1 MNKSPKALIF
11 DMDGTLTPSRQPV
24 TDKVVTRLARLSGKY
39 KLYLVTGS
47 DYRKVEEQFGW
58 ENVTQ
63 LFERVY
69 CTNGTKVY
77 QTRLDPDNE
86 MGSLEP
92 ELIHSVELDDH
103 YSQADLNYIT
113 STLLRYAADHHT
125 KYKTGTFVEWR
136 GSQINFSLIGRNC
149 SQAQREDYVK
159 WEKKGSDRD
168 KAIKFLNE
176 KFAGYGLAFRKG
188 GQISI
193 DISREEWS
201 KTYSFENMDEKPEEC
216 VFFGDN
222 IVPVGNDWEIAKM
235 AGRFHAV
242 DNPDHLLE
250 ILREY

>member
-11 DMDGTLTPSRQPV
+11 DMDGTLTPSRQ
-24 TDKVVTRLARLSGKY
+24 KVPQNILDQLKNLIGKY

-47 DYRKVEEQFGW
+47 DYNKVEEQFGW
-58 ENVTQ
+58 SNVVN

-69 CTNGTKVY
+69 CSNGTKVY
-77 QTRLDPDNE
+77 QTNLDPDDE
-86 MGSLEP
+86 LGSLEP
-92 ELIHSVELDDH
+92 ELIHNVELDDH
-103 YSQADLNYIT
+103 YSQEDLNHVV

-149 SQAQREDYVK
+149 SQGQRNDYVK
-159 WEKKGSDRD
+159 WDKKGKDRD
-168 KAIKFLNE
+168 KAIKFFNE
-176 KFAGYGLAFRKG
+176 KFTGYGLAFRKG

-201 KTYSFENMDEKPEEC
+201 KSYAFENMDEKPEEC

-222 IVPVGNDWEIAKM
+222 IVPIGNDWEIAKLSSK
-235 AGRFHAV
+235 FHAI
-242 DNPDHLLE
+242 DDPDHLLE
-250 ILREY
+250 VLKEY